1 MKRFKKIYIE
11 ITNACNLSCS
21 FCPQTK
27 RQGEFMKEE
36 FFEQILKQIK
46 PYTDY
51 IYLHVKGE
59 PLLHE
64 RIGDFLAI
72 AGKNGFYVNITTNGT
87 LIKRATEHLLY
98 KSALR
103 QINFSIHSFGGKE
116 GIACQDYIE
125 DILESSDRLQRH
137 MGTFISY
144 RFWNL
149 NQNPDTELNCKN
161 RAMLRAIEAHYG
173 LDYEIKQQVI
183 PGRGL
188 KIKDKVYINQDFE
201 FRWPALTEKEDAGIG
216 FCHGLRNQ
224 AAILVDGTVIPC
236 CLDGEG
242 IINLGNLKDNIFGEI
257 IESKRAKTI
266 YDGFSKRI
274 AAEELC
280 KKCGYRQKF
289 GM

>member
-11 ITNACNLSCS
+11 ITSACNLSCS

-27 RQGEFMKEE
+27 RRGEFMKED

-64 RIGDFLAI
+64 RVGDFLDI

-87 LIKRATEHLLY
+87 LIKRAMDGLLY

-103 QINFSIHSFGGKE
+103 QINFSVHSFGGRD
-116 GIACQDYIE
+116 GIDCGDYIQ
-125 DILESSDRLQRH
+125 DILESSERLQRH
-137 MGTFISY
+137 MDTLISY

-149 NQNPDTELNCKN
+149 SDNQDKELTVKN
-161 RAMLRAIEAHYG
+161 RAMLKAIEEHYG

-188 KIKDKVYINQDFE
+188 KVKDKVYINQDFE
-201 FRWPALTEKEDAGIG
+201 FRWPALTEEEDEGIG

-242 IINLGNLKDNIFGEI
+242 IINLGNINDNIFGEI
-257 IESKRAKTI
+257 IESKRAKAI

-274 AAEELC
+274 AVEELC
-280 KKCGYRQKF
+280 RKCGYRQKF
-289 GM
+289 GA